1 MKSIIS
7 IILSLALVSCVA
19 VQPASAAEET
29 AVFAGGCFWGV
40 EGVFEHVKGVN
51 SVVSGYAGGE
61 KKTANYEAVGEGDTG
76 HAESVM
82 VKFDP
87 TKVTYMKLLSV
98 FFVIAHDSTQVDRQ
112 GPDVGKQYRSV
123 IFYFNEE
130 QRAAAQTYIDAINK
144 SKNMPDPVAT
154 QLVPFKAF
162 YEAEDYHQNFVK
174 LHPDHPYVVYNDL
187 PKLQALKERYPDL
200 YVDKS
205 NAK

>member
-7 IILSLALVSCVA
+7 VVLSLAMISCAA
-19 VQPASAAEET
+19 VQPASAAEER

-40 EGVFEHVKGVN
+40 EAVFEHVKGVN
-51 SVVSGYAGGE
+51 SVTSGYSGGD
-61 KKTANYEAVGEGDTG
+61 KRAANYEAVSDGNTG

-82 VKFDP
+82 IKFDP
-87 TKVTYMKLLSV
+87 AKISFMKLLSV

-130 QRAAAQTYIDAINK
+130 QRSSAQTYIDAINK

-162 YEAEDYHQNFVK
+162 YEAEDYHQDFVR

-187 PKLQALKERYPDL
+187 PKIQALRERFPDL
-200 YVDKS
+200 YVE
-205 NAK
+205 NGPAK

>member
-1 MKSIIS
+1 MKSIFAILLTFAIIS
-7 IILSLALVSCVA
+7 CAT
-19 VQPASAAEET
+19 VQPAAAAEET

-40 EGVFEHVKGVN
+40 EAVFEHVKGVN
-51 SVVSGYAGGE
+51 NVKSGYAGGE
-61 KKTANYEAVGEGDTG
+61 AKTANYESVSEGKTG
-76 HAESVM
+76 HAESVI

-87 TKVTYMKLLSV
+87 AKVTYMQLLSV

-112 GPDVGKQYRSV
+112 GPDVGPQYRSV

-162 YEAEDYHQNFVK
+162 YEAEDYHQDFVK
-174 LHPDHPYVVYNDL
+174 QHPDHPYVAYHDL
-187 PKLQALKERYPDL
+187 PKIRALKERYPKFYRD
-200 YVDKS
+200 
-205 NAK
+205 